1 MSTSQALIKLEFGE
15 ILRRLAT
22 HCSYSVAAQR
32 ALEIGPSRDRKIV
45 AYLLDVTAEAAD
57 FWIRFPEFTV
67 GGARD
72 IRVEVERADK
82 GARLTPHEL
91 LQVSDTLRAGREVKR
106 TFVRMPDGAERYPLL
121 VEFAE
126 AIENLSPLET
136 DLTRSIGPRGDVLD
150 SASEELSRLRKAVR
164 IAHNRLMDRLNSF
177 ISGGRHSS
185 ALQENIITIR
195 DGRYVIPVRAEAR
208 GLIRGIVHDTSS
220 SGQTLFMEP
229 FDVVELNN
237 RWREQQIAETH
248 EIERILDALSAK
260 VGDQREP
267 IERLIEAVAAI
278 DLALAKAR
286 FASSIEATKPTI
298 HQPGKDAGRERGRRG
313 HPTHR
318 IRLDNARHPLLD
330 PTTVVPISLEFG
342 EDFRVLLIT
351 GPNTGGKTVALK
363 TVGLLMLMAQ
373 TGLFIP
379 ADDTSVVSVFS
390 AVFVDV
396 GDEQSIEQSL
406 STFSSHIRNIV
417 SMLEHVAADSL
428 VLLDEVGAGTDP
440 QEGSALARALIG
452 SLLEREAM
460 VIATTHYSE
469 VKAFAYATPGVE
481 NASVE
486 FDIQTLSPTYRL
498 MVGIPG
504 RSNALSIA
512 SRLGMPE
519 SIVAEARGLL
529 EPGDARTEDL
539 IDQIRQRRD
548 DITEQLRNARD
559 AEEAARV
566 LRRRAAQSIR
576 EADEIRQSAREEAI
590 AEVEDELAIA
600 RQAIRELERS
610 RSFSSA
616 SVSDRATIQEAV
628 STAER
633 ELRLAQRRLKPAQA
647 SAPTQARRPLQT
659 GDLVNIVSLE
669 QQGEVIAVDAGGAE
683 VLLGSLKL
691 RQPVGNLERIGRV
704 RADSGS
710 RRVRVSAPA
719 TESVSIEIDIRGYRA
734 EEVSP
739 ILESYIHDAYL
750 SGLPWVRIIH
760 GKGTGALRQV
770 VREELRNSP
779 VVERSAA
786 APSNEGGEGATV
798 AHLRQS

>member
-15 ILRRLAT
+15 ILRRLST
-22 HCSYSVAAQR
+22 HCNYSVAAQR
-32 ALEIGPSRDRKIV
+32 ALELGPSPDRNV
-45 AYLLDVTAEAAD
+45 VRNLLDVTTEAAD
-57 FWIRFPEFTV
+57 FWIQFPEFTV

-72 IRVEVERADK
+72 IRTEIEKAEK
-82 GARLTPHEL
+82 GGRLLPHDL
-91 LQVSDTLRAGREVKR
+91 LQIVDTLRAGREVKR
-106 TFVRMPDGAERYPLL
+106 TLVRMPDGATRYPNL

-126 AIENLSPLET
+126 AIENFSPLET
-136 DLTRSIGPRGDVLD
+136 DLARSIGPRGDVLD

-195 DGRYVIPVRAEAR
+195 DGRYVIPVRSEAR

-229 FDVVELNN
+229 FDIVELNN
-237 RWREQQIAETH
+237 RWREQQLAETH
-248 EIERILDALSAK
+248 EIERILDALSEK
-260 VGDQREP
+260 VGNAREP

-286 FASSIEATKPTI
+286 LGSAMEATRPTI
-298 HQPGKDAGRERGRRG
+298 HEPAKDAGRDLGRRG
-313 HPTHR
+313 HPTLFV
-318 IRLDNARHPLLD
+318 RLDNARHPLLD
-330 PTTVVPISLEFG
+330 PNTVVPISLELG

-363 TVGLLMLMAQ
+363 TVGLLTLMAQ

-417 SMLEHVAADSL
+417 KMLDHVDADSL

-452 SLLEREAM
+452 SLLERDAL

-486 FDIQTLSPTYRL
+486 FDIETLSPTYRL

-512 SRLGMPE
+512 ARLGIPE
-519 SIVAEARGLL
+519 SIIAEARDLL
-529 EPGDARTEDL
+529 EPGDGRTEDL

-548 DITEQLRNARD
+548 DITEQLRVAQRTE
-559 AEEAARV
+559 EEART

-576 EADEIRQSAREEAI
+576 EADEIRQNARDEAI
-590 AEVEDELAIA
+590 AEVEDELAAA
-600 RQAIRELERS
+600 RQAIRDLERS
-610 RSFSSA
+610 RSFISA
-616 SVSDRATIQEAV
+616 VRPDRAATQEAV

-633 ELRLAQRRLKPAQA
+633 ELRLAQRRRKPAQP
-647 SAPTQARRPLQT
+647 STPTQSRRALRT
-659 GDLVNIVSLE
+659 GDLVNIISLE
-669 QQGEVIAVDAGGAE
+669 QKGEVIAVDAGEAE
-683 VLLGSLKL
+683 VQMGSLKL
-691 RQPVGNLERIGRV
+691 RQPVGNLERIGRI
-704 RADSGS
+704 RPDSPS
-710 RRVRVSAPA
+710 RQIRTPTPF
-719 TESVSIEIDIRGYRA
+719 TETVPIELDIRGHRA

-786 APSNEGGEGATV
+786 AASNEGGEGATV